1 MQHSAAEIPAS
12 KTLDSAALK
21 NVPCTRVTAR
31 YSATSRSLPLIRS
44 RATRDLDW
52 SKRDYVVSR
61 PRSVTFSLTSQVQS
75 ILVAHFQPAV
85 HFIVFLKLG
94 LRVRL
99 EMIGDVIFHHPLP
112 QPFQLCFFSGADSR
126 RAQPG
131 QAWPEVTDSYFVP
144 FSNSLLSGI

>member
-1 MQHSAAEIPAS
+1 M
-12 KTLDSAALK
+12 
-21 NVPCTRVTAR
+21 
-31 YSATSRSLPLIRS
+31 
-44 RATRDLDW
+44 
-52 SKRDYVVSR
+52 VSR
-61 PRSVTFSLTSQVQS
+61 PRSVPFSLTNQVQS

-131 QAWPEVTDSYFVP
+131 QAQRLLLCTFFKQKQLDILQMHEFRVLEHQIESSSVP
-144 FSNSLLSGI
+144 RPDLLGHQSSITVSVMY